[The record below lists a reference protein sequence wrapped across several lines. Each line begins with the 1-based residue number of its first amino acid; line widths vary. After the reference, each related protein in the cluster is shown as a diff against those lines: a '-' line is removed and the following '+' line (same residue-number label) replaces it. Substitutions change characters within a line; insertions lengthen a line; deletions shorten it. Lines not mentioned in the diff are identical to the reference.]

1 VIGISFHRE
10 RSPQGA
16 TIMKTITII
25 TESVSDRVLSA
36 AVPPR
41 GVVSVDITANRT
53 TVEDVNE
60 ATYRSFRTAARF
72 QANYRIELRVE
83 DYAVESVFDAVSFA
97 YGIGMLGDAEMWVNA
112 PALSL
117 VA

>member
-1 VIGISFHRE
+1 MR
-10 RSPQGA
+10 
-16 TIMKTITII
+16 TITII
-25 TESVSDRVLSA
+25 TEQVTDRVLTA

-41 GVVSVDITANRT
+41 GVASVSISANRSG
-53 TVEDVNE
+53 VEDIDA